1 MRNAGLPTSRPP
13 APGPV
18 LDLEAPHGSGTNR
31 VERFGLELLKR
42 HVRRGGG
49 RLHRWTDEDRGEIW
63 KVQRGAVGWAAFA
76 GALSGA
82 VIGGA
87 EIGFREPLLDGA
99 DGWRE
104 QLPYWLTYLGVAAV
118 VSLIEVVALYW
129 MMLLRVGR
137 ISAIAG
143 LGIGSQDIEQVMAVG
158 LSRAA
163 LEMPN
168 PRSPVYGIDP
178 YARVPRW
185 KLLAYTVLY
194 RLKIGATS
202 FILRILLRRIMARAA
217 VRTFIPLIA
226 IPVFAVWNAVVT
238 AWVMREAQL
247 RAAGP
252 LAVKQ
257 LGDWLADHEPKLTRD
272 TQQLVFDV
280 VGESIIRARDAH
292 PNFVLL
298 LTRLFREFDVE
309 PDDVA
314 VEWDAVRRRLEDTE
328 PAQRQAV
335 LVVAVAALVLN
346 GRVRR
351 HQTALVEEL
360 HDTCG
365 AHIDRDLLK
374 SMRRGLLRGEGLPIA
389 DLARRCAG

>member
-1 MRNAGLPTSRPP
+1 MLGLPPRSAASPL
-13 APGPV
+13 APG

-31 VERFGLELLKR
+31 VERFGLELLQR
-42 HVRRGGG
+42 HGKRRGG
-49 RLHRWTDEDRGEIW
+49 RVHQWTDEDRAQVRKLQI
-63 KVQRGAVGWAAFA
+63 GAVAWAALA
-76 GALSGA
+76 GGLSGA

-87 EIGFREPLLDGA
+87 EIGFRDPLLGDGG
-99 DGWRE
+99 GWRD
-104 QLPYWLTYLGVAAV
+104 QLPYWLAYLGIAAL
-118 VSLIEVVALYW
+118 VSLVEVLALYW
-129 MMLLRVGR
+129 MMLNRVGR

-143 LGIGSQDIEQVMAVG
+143 LGVGGEDIEQVMAVG

-194 RLKIGATS
+194 RLKVGATS
-202 FILRILLRRIMARAA
+202 FILRIVLRRVMARAA

-226 IPVFAVWNAVVT
+226 IPVFALWNAVVT

-257 LGDWLADHEPKLTRD
+257 LGDWLAHHEPKLSRD

-335 LVVAVAALVLN
+335 LVVAMAALVLN
-346 GRVRR
+346 GRIRR

-360 HDTCG
+360 KDSCG
-365 AHIDRDLLK
+365 AEVDRDLLR
-374 SMRRGLLRGEGLPIA
+374 SMRRGLLRGEGLPIK

>member
-1 MRNAGLPTSRPP
+1 
-13 APGPV
+13 

-42 HVRRGGG
+42 HVRRHGG
-49 RLHRWTDEDRGEIW
+49 RVHPWTDEDRDAIW
-63 KVQRGAVGWAAFA
+63 KVQRGAVGWAALA

-87 EIGFREPLLDGA
+87 EIGFREPLLDDTG
-99 DGWRE
+99 GWRG
-104 QLPYWLTYLGVAAV
+104 QLPYWLTYLGVALV
-118 VSLIEVVALYW
+118 VSLVEVLALYW

-143 LGIGSQDIEQVMAVG
+143 LGVGSQDIEQVMAVG

-185 KLLAYTVLY
+185 KLLAFTIFY
-194 RLKIGATS
+194 RLKVGVTS
-202 FILRILLRRIMARAA
+202 FVLRILLRRIMARAA
-217 VRTFIPLIA
+217 VRTFIPLVA

-238 AWVMREAQL
+238 GWVMREAQL

-252 LAVKQ
+252 LAVRQ
-257 LGDWLADHEPKLTRD
+257 LGDWLANHDPKLTHD

-314 VEWDAVRRRLEDTE
+314 VEWDAVRRRLEDSE

-346 GRVRR
+346 GRIRR
-351 HQTALVEEL
+351 RQNALVEEL

-365 AHIDRDLLK
+365 AHIDRELLK
-374 SMRRGLLRGEGLPIA
+374 TMRRGLLRGEGLPIA
-389 DLARRCAG
+389 DLARRCAGNPDPGKR